1 MKKLLAL
8 CMALVSCAV
17 LTACGGATAGQSSN
31 EKTLTYKDQTITV
44 KAQPQHVVTL
54 TTPLL
59 NMAYAV
65 GGNSIAKATTKSPI
79 PDAAKDLPELGQ
91 TAHIDMEKLVGLAP
105 DLVIGEK
112 SQNQKLESLLQSNKL
127 PYILINYDGIN
138 DNVPLMKFLGT
149 VYGTE
154 DKANAA
160 IDTYE
165 KGVKAAQDEA
175 AKYTPAHIAILRA
188 TGKDVT
194 AETPQSITASMAA
207 ALKMD
212 NVITNHKELKLS
224 DKTVPYSLEQLSADN
239 PDIIFIVTMGKADEI
254 NKKLD
259 QEMRENPAWSSLK
272 AVENNKVYFL
282 PYDLFLLNPGVRT
295 PEAMQ
300 KLVDLAYKQ

>member
-1 MKKLLAL
+1 
-8 CMALVSCAV
+8 MALVSCVV
-17 LTACGGATAGQSSN
+17 LTACGGATAGQSSS
-31 EKTLTYKDQTITV
+31 EKTLTYKDQTVTL
-44 KAQPQHVVTL
+44 KAQPQRVVTL
-54 TTPLL
+54 TTSLL

-91 TAHIDMEKLVGLAP
+91 TAHIDMEKLVGLNP

-112 SQNQKLESLLQSNKL
+112 AQNQKLESLLQSNKL
-127 PYILINYDGIN
+127 PYVLINYDGIN

-160 IDTYE
+160 IATYE

-272 AVENNKVYFL
+272 AVENHKVYFL
-282 PYDLFLLNPGVRT
+282 PYDLFLLNPGIRT